1 MSQNKT
7 IVPGVDYNNY
17 DTGDADSVYG
27 SLYSRSGDDSQRTYV
42 PGVNKQPSPTPT
54 KGSVISSI
62 PQTASPQ
69 INGRQLVLQE
79 RVVVG
84 VLFSISRG
92 LLGEIFPLYLG
103 KNIIGQSVNC
113 DITLNEKNV
122 SNEHAILHIRKN
134 GNLYESS
141 ITDFNSTYGTRVN
154 DIDARYDTVPVKEN
168 DILVIGNHYKF
179 IVKFFEVERYG
190 LTEEEDFEDSCS
202 NPVSLSM
209 DNTVSADVNFYK
221 PTSKEDGD
229 SSRTVIY

>member
-17 DTGDADSVYG
+17 DTGDVDSVYG
-27 SLYSRSGDDSQRTYV
+27 SLYSRSGDDSQRTFV
-42 PGVNKQPSPTPT
+42 PGVNKQPLPTPT
-54 KGSVISSI
+54 AGSVISNI
-62 PQTASPQ
+62 PQTVSSQ
-69 INGRQLVLQE
+69 ISGRQLVLQE

-103 KNIIGQSVNC
+103 KNIIGQSANC

-154 DIDARYDTVPVKEN
+154 DVDARYDTVSVKED

-190 LTEEEDFEDSCS
+190 LTEEEDFEDS
-202 NPVSLSM
+202 NPVSMSIN
-209 DNTVSADVNFYK
+209 NTMSADVDFYK
-221 PTSKEDGD
+221 PTSKEEGN